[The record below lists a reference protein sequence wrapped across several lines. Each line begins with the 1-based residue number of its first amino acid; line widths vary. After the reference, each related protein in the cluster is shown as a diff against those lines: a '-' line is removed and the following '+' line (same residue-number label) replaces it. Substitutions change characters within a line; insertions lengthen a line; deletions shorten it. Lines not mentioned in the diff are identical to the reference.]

1 MTDPIKFLEKD
12 FVLNADMIDA
22 LSEEKT
28 KVVYSEDD
36 GVLLKLDDGEFYAVS
51 AGSPEAMTKMVNLIK
66 GERFCG
72 IVRPFRF
79 LPEIFAVKGRMG
91 SEPCYQTVYTS
102 KELLPEKEVPGI
114 TVKPLTMENLR
125 FVCDNYEDDEEY
137 IGSRIKY
144 GMFGAFNEKD
154 ECVAFIGCHGEGSM
168 GLLFVLPEY
177 RRMGIGEALETKMI
191 NRRVSEGRIPYG
203 HVVVGNEKS
212 LGLQRKRGMKLSE
225 KLVTWVFNG
234 W

>member
-22 LSEEKT
+22 LAEKGTEVLYSEE
-28 KVVYSEDD
+28 D
-36 GVLLKLDDGEFYAVS
+36 GVLIKFEGSLYAIS
-51 AGSPEAMTKMVNLIK
+51 AQNAEAMTKMAKLIEPESF
-66 GERFCG
+66 GG
-72 IVRPFRF
+72 VIRPFKF
-79 LPEIFAVKGRMG
+79 LSEFFAVKGKMG
-91 SEPCYQTVYTS
+91 CEPCYQSVYAS

-114 TVKPLTMENLR
+114 TIKPLTMENLR
-125 FVCDNYEDDEEY
+125 FVCDNYEDDEDY
-137 IGSRIKY
+137 IKSRIEY

-154 ECVAFIGCHGEGSM
+154 ECVAFIGFHGEGSM

-177 RRMGIGEALETKMI
+177 RRMGIGEALEARTV